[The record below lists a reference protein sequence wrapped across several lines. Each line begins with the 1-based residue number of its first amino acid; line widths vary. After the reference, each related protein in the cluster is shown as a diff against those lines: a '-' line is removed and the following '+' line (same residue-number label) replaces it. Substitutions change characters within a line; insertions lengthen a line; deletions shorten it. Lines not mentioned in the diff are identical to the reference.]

1 VPITYQ
7 IDTDKRT
14 IRTKAVGRVTLQEVI
29 DHFRTLGQDPRCPE
43 RTDVLLDLSEVDSI
57 PEPAQL
63 STVVRELGR
72 IRPKVRF
79 DACAIV
85 ASGNALFGM
94 MRMFE
99 VLAEGAFRLTRTFR
113 IAAEAEAWLVTQQS
127 LAEPKPADGS

>member
-14 IRTKAVGRVTLQEVI
+14 IRTKAVGDVTLQEVI
-29 DHFRTLGQDPRCPE
+29 DHFRTLEQDPQCPE
-43 RTDVLLDLSEVDSI
+43 RTDVLLDLSEVNSL

-63 STVVRELGR
+63 SSVVKELGR
-72 IRPKVRF
+72 MRAKVRF

-99 VLAEGAFRLTRTFR
+99 VLAEEFFRVTRTFR
-113 IAAEAEAWLVTQQS
+113 IAAEAEAWLVSQKS
-127 LAEPKPADGS
+127 LTGPKPADGS